1 MSVFSSPSLSPPCS
15 LRLCAK
21 ERTRTSILSV
31 SKLIPSPTPW
41 TTLSPHCS
49 PDLLHNTR
57 LLSLLLFLIMPYLHF
72 GNRQTLIC
80 MHVVYQLK
88 KALEWKKSVQA
99 GQCSRAPTRCTN
111 WPPPPLSLFPY
122 ILLIPFFLSL
132 LLVFTSLIFDPSASC
147 PFSALAIA
155 FFLSVGLDPFVCMFS
170 TLKPNNRDCFSCFL
184 GRSCRS
190 FLQYTF
196 LAASCFSLSVLMSK
210 MHVYFLPYDPP
221 LFERIGRPRLNEFVA
236 R

>member
-1 MSVFSSPSLSPPCS
+1 
-15 LRLCAK
+15 
-21 ERTRTSILSV
+21 
-31 SKLIPSPTPW
+31 
-41 TTLSPHCS
+41 
-49 PDLLHNTR
+49 
-57 LLSLLLFLIMPYLHF
+57 MPYLHF

-210 MHVYFLPYDPP
+210 MHVYFLPLQVQKKKKVGLVCRQETSFFLSFLLECTSNGAGDRLRMQQNTKEKSSKQELRCVDMSINVHPP
-221 LFERIGRPRLNEFVA
+221 LPSVL
-236 R
+236 